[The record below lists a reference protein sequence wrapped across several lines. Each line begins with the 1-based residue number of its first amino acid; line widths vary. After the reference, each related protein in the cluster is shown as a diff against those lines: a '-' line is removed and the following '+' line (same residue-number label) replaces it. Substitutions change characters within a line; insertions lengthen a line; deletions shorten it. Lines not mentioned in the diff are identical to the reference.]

1 MNKIFFK
8 ILSILFAV
16 VLATGPLVV
25 FAQDAINLDAKNL
38 LPKVDIFI
46 TPRNSTFLVGSTFQ
60 APIYIDTKGSNINA
74 INLKINFDPKK
85 LAIINPSGG
94 KSIFGIWV
102 ESPQY
107 DNARGTASLAGVV
120 PGGIVTSSG
129 LVITMTFKVLS
140 SGTTRVTVSDQTTVN
155 ANDGLGSEILI
166 NKSGA
171 TYTLQNRAP
180 NGVLVYSDTHPSQDN
195 WYNNNSPLFEWGSS
209 DVNTG
214 YSVLFDNTAGSI
226 PPNEITN
233 KEASQ
238 FYENVKDGIWYI
250 HVKTLA
256 KSVWGATSHFKV
268 RIDTMMPAEFS
279 PTVDSFKDE
288 QGNKKYM
295 VSFFTTDTMSGID
308 HYEVGLINKKTLD
321 TASPVFVESQ
331 SPYIAPK
338 VEGDTLRVV
347 IRAYDGAG
355 NVRESHVDLYPGFT
369 FVQALKKIGIYLLI
383 LLVIIL
389 LLELFL
395 HYLFGHHILD
405 HIKKAYQVFK
415 NASNIDDIDPNIP
428 RPQ

>member
-1 MNKIFFK
+1 MNKKIFKIFSIFFA
-8 ILSILFAV
+8 L
-16 VLATGPLVV
+16 VLATAPL
-25 FAQDAINLDAKNL
+25 AILAESSINLDAKNL

-46 TPRNSTFLVGSTFQ
+46 TPRSSTFLVGSTFQ
-60 APIYIDTKGSNINA
+60 APIYIDTKGNNINA

-85 LAIINPSGG
+85 LSIVNPSGG

-107 DNARGTASLAGVV
+107 DNTHGTASLAGVV

-140 SGTTRVTVSDQTTVN
+140 SGSTRVTISDSSTVN
-155 ANDGLGSEILI
+155 ANDGLGSEILM

-180 NGVLVYSDTHPSQDN
+180 NGALIYSDTHPSQDD
-195 WYNNNSPLFEWGSS
+195 WYNNNSPLLEWGS
-209 DVNTG
+209 DNANLG

-226 PPNEITN
+226 PENKITN

-238 FYENVKDGIWYI
+238 FYENVKDGIWYF

-256 KSVWGATSHFKV
+256 KNVWGATSHFKV
-268 RIDTMMPAEFS
+268 RIDTVMPAEFS

-295 VSFFTTDTMSGID
+295 ISFFTTDTMSGID

-321 TASPVFVESQ
+321 TASPVFVEAQ
-331 SPYIAPK
+331 SPYVAPQ
-338 VEGDTLRVV
+338 VSGDTLRVI

-369 FVQALKKIGIYLLI
+369 LVQALKKTGIYLLI

-389 LLELFL
+389 LLELLL

-405 HIKKAYQVFK
+405 HLKKAYQTFK
-415 NASNIDDIDPNIP
+415 TVSKDESGENIP
-428 RPQ
+428 RP

>member
-1 MNKIFFK
+1 MKKTFLKIIFSFFALVLTTAP
-8 ILSILFAV
+8 LS
-16 VLATGPLVV
+16 V
-25 FAQDAINLDAKNL
+25 FAEDSINLDAKNL
-38 LPKVDIFI
+38 LPKAEVFI

-60 APIYIDTKGSNINA
+60 APIYIDTKGNSINA

-85 LAIINPSGG
+85 IAVVNPSGG

-107 DNARGTASLAGVV
+107 DNVRGTASLAGVV

-140 SGTTRVTVSDQTTVN
+140 SGSTRVTISDQTTIN
-155 ANDGLGSEILI
+155 ANDGLGSEILL

-180 NGVLVYSDTHPSQDN
+180 NGVEIYSDTHPSQDN
-195 WYNNNSPLFEWGSS
+195 WYNNNSPLVEWGS
-209 DVNTG
+209 DIANAG

-226 PPNEITN
+226 PENKITN

-238 FYENVKDGIWYI
+238 FYENVKDGIWYF

-256 KSVWGATSHFKV
+256 KNVWGATSHFKV
-268 RIDTMMPAEFS
+268 RIDTIIPAEFS
-279 PTVDSFKDE
+279 PAVDSFKDE

-295 VSFFTTDTMSGID
+295 ISFFTTDTMSGVD
-308 HYEVGLINKKTLD
+308 HYEIGLINKKTLD

-331 SPYIAPK
+331 SPYMVPK
-338 VEGDTLRVV
+338 IEGDTLRVI

-355 NVRESHVDLYPGFT
+355 NVRESHVDLYPGFS
-369 FVQALKKIGIYLLI
+369 FVQSLKKIGIYLLI
-383 LLVIIL
+383 ILVIIL
-389 LLELFL
+389 LLELLL
-395 HYLFGHHILD
+395 HYLFGHHIWD

-415 NASNIDDIDPNIP
+415 NSSSDSDPNIP
-428 RPQ
+428 RS